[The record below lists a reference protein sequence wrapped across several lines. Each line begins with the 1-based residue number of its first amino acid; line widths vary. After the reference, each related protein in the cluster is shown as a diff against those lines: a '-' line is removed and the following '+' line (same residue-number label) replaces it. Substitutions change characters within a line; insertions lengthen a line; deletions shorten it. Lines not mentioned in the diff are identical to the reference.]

1 MNVNIPFPT
10 FNIQHTFKVSPDN
23 RHFLGGDDGP
33 VHWAQKGGHPVY
45 WEELGVG
52 GAEQEGKVV
61 LQVSLHLLGEGVGT
75 VILVLDKRL

>member
-10 FNIQHTFKVSPDN
+10 FNIQHTFKVCPDH
-23 RHFLGGDDGP
+23 RHFLGCDDRP
-33 VHWAQKGGHPVY
+33 VDGAEEGGHPVY

-52 GAEQEGKVV
+52 GAEQEGKVA
-61 LQVSLHLLGEGVGT
+61 LQESLHLVGEGVGA